1 MGAIDRHN
9 SGKTEEVENNAEKDT
24 VGSSINNYS
33 STSIEEHQAES
44 KIQTW

>member
-1 MGAIDRHN
+1 MCAIDRDN
-9 SGKTEEVENNAEKDT
+9 SGKTRKLKSMQKKI
-24 VGSSINNYS
+24 GSLINNYS